1 MKNFFR
7 IAGHPVEGEPSGC
20 GPGGVP
26 ENTMARHSLSASPR
40 APVRQRGM
48 ALIWA
53 LGALLF
59 VAGII
64 FASVDSE
71 SASRGMGQARFST
84 EGQARKLA
92 RAGLVDA
99 YAWFRRQTI
108 QPVPDFTPRLDLA
121 ASPPVNETD
130 DPELGLV
137 REFEVTPG
145 IWGRYEVRKGAGP
158 ESFTDENGNGR
169 YDDGELYVDADGDGS
184 WSRGKDTRDV
194 TVERG
199 QPGKGVVWHI
209 ESMGTV
215 YRRPRA
221 DLALGAGP
229 NLRIGAARAA
239 CEIRRMTIAP
249 PAEAAICAA
258 SGSKVTIFNRG
269 RVRADETAIAV
280 AEGTGSVT
288 VYSGGELLAPTKSA
302 YNPGYRSGIRDVFG
316 VDLAQLKSMADV
328 STTAT
333 GDDLP
338 SKIADYTLV
347 VIEGDLTYDTT
358 FALRGTGALVVN
370 GDLTIRSGSNS
381 FFTGVLFVTGNLRV
395 EAPCFLRGTVIVNG
409 RVELQGVGGDY
420 VEVEHD
426 PEVVSRLLTVM
437 GQYRYGKATWVP
449 PHTQRQELQHTG
461 N

>member
-1 MKNFFR
+1 
-7 IAGHPVEGEPSGC
+7 
-20 GPGGVP
+20 
-26 ENTMARHSLSASPR
+26 MARHYLSARPGKAAR
-40 APVRQRGM
+40 ERGM
-48 ALIWA
+48 ALIWSFAA
-53 LGALLF
+53 LIF

-71 SASRGMGQARFST
+71 SASRGLAHSRFSS

-99 YAWFRRQTI
+99 YAWFRRQTV
-108 QPVPDFTPRLDLA
+108 QPVPEFTPRLDLA
-121 ASPPVNETD
+121 ASPSINETD
-130 DPELGLV
+130 DPDIGLV

-145 IWGRYEVRKGAGP
+145 IWGRYEVRLGSGP
-158 ESFTDENGNGR
+158 EAFTDGNGNGR
-169 YDDGELYVDADGDGS
+169 YDDGESFVDLDGDGE

-194 TVERG
+194 TAERG
-199 QPGKGVVWHI
+199 QPGKGVVWHL
-209 ESMGTV
+209 ESSGSI

-221 DLALGAGP
+221 DLALGEGP
-229 NLRIGAARAA
+229 NMRVGTARAA

-258 SGSKVTIFNRG
+258 NGSQVTIFNRG
-269 RVRADETAIAV
+269 RVRANETAIAT
-280 AEGTGSVT
+280 AEGTGSIT

-302 YNPGYRSGIRDVFG
+302 YNPGYRSSIRDVFG

-328 STTAT
+328 STTAV
-333 GDDLP
+333 GEDLP

-347 VIEGDLTYDTT
+347 VIEGDVEYDTSL
-358 FALRGTGALVVN
+358 ALRGTGALVVHGN
-370 GDLTIRSGSNS
+370 LVISSGSNS

-395 EAPCFLRGTVIVNG
+395 EAPCFIRGTVIVNG
-409 RVELQGVGGDY
+409 RVEIQGVGGDY

-426 PEVVSRLLTVM
+426 PAVVSRLLTVM

-449 PHTQRQELQHTG
+449 PHTQRQTLQTLD
-461 N
+461 

>member
-1 MKNFFR
+1 MW
-7 IAGHPVEGEPSGC
+7 PQ
-20 GPGGVP
+20 GGVA
-26 ENTMARHSLSASPR
+26 ETAMARDRPNA
-40 APVRQRGM
+40 APGAALRQRGM

-64 FASVDSE
+64 FASVDAE
-71 SASRGMGQARFST
+71 NASRGLSQSRFST

-108 QPVPDFTPRLDLA
+108 QPVPAFTPQLDLA

-130 DPELGLV
+130 DPALGLV

-145 IWGRYEVRKGAGP
+145 IWGRYEVRRGTGP
-158 ESFTDENGNGR
+158 ESFSDENGNGR
-169 YDDGELYVDADGDGS
+169 YDDGELFTDVDGDGM

-194 TVERG
+194 TPERG

-209 ESMGTV
+209 EAMGTV
-215 YRRPRA
+215 FRRPRA
-221 DLALGAGP
+221 DLALGEGP
-229 NLRIGAARAA
+229 NMRIGAARAA

-258 SGSKVTIFNRG
+258 EGYRVTIFDRG
-269 RVRADETAIAV
+269 RVRADETAIAT
-280 AEGTGSVT
+280 AEGSGSIT
-288 VYSGGELLAPTKSA
+288 IYSGGELLAPTKSA
-302 YNPGYRSGIRDVFG
+302 YNPEYRSSIRDVFG
-316 VDLAQLKSMADV
+316 VDLAQLKSMADI
-328 STTAT
+328 STTAD
-333 GDDLP
+333 GNDLP

-347 VIEGDLTYDTT
+347 VVEGDLVYDPD
-358 FALRGTGALVVN
+358 FSLRGTGTLVVN
-370 GDLTIRSGSNS
+370 GDLTISSGSNS

-395 EAPCFLRGTVIVNG
+395 EAPCFIRGTIIVNG
-409 RVELQGVGGDY
+409 SVQLQGVGGDY

-426 PEVVSRLLTVM
+426 PDVVSRLLTVM

-449 PHTQRQELQHTG
+449 PHTQRQALQQQA